1 MQLLQ
6 ESIRRKIRPKGLKYV
21 KKQKPPRMPKEGK
34 RLKMLSKIKTLETQP
49 SKKYQDLA
57 PVKPHAMIDIE
68 N

>member
-1 MQLLQ
+1 MA
-6 ESIRRKIRPKGLKYV
+6 
-21 KKQKPPRMPKEGK
+21 KEGK

-57 PVKPHAMIDIE
+57 PVKPHTMIDIE